1 VFPGASV
8 SLAVLVPPGTP
19 ILIVDGIGDI
29 GNTTV
34 VPTVMA
40 FPVANGFEFGQ
51 ASGGIFSPIMSGVT
65 ALAGGSLVDFA
76 IHEIGKPFTSFASLT
91 APGPFTV
98 SATLGTPLPS
108 SFAQAPSPVIGDY
121 FNSLSLVWNIGAV
134 PIEFD
139 FLNGGAGLAG
149 TDGFQAVPI
158 PTVALLFGTG
168 LIGLIGIARRSLF
181 VK

>member
-1 VFPGASV
+1 MMSCKLWILILAIVCVFVFPGASV

-91 APGPFTV
+91 A
-98 SATLGTPLPS
+98 
-108 SFAQAPSPVIGDY
+108 QIGRAH
-121 FNSLSLVWNIGAV
+121 V
-134 PIEFD
+134 
-139 FLNGGAGLAG
+139 
-149 TDGFQAVPI
+149 
-158 PTVALLFGTG
+158 
-168 LIGLIGIARRSLF
+168 
-181 VK
+181 